1 MSLGARGMPMRTPIR
16 VEIYDQGYSIGG
28 ESDGAY
34 VRRLAERVDA
44 KMRQVARETH
54 VVDSMRVAVLA
65 AINLADENE
74 ALRARV
80 DQLQH
85 QVGEKA
91 RALSRDLDRLLSRAG

>member
-1 MSLGARGMPMRTPIR
+1 MSARVPTR
-16 VEIYDQGYSIGG
+16 VEIFDQGYSIGG
-28 ESDGAY
+28 ESDAAY

-54 VVDSMRVAVLA
+54 VVDSVRVAVLA

-80 DQLQH
+80 EQLQH
-85 QVGEKA
+85 LVGEKA
-91 RALSRDLDRLLSRAG
+91 RSLNRDLDRLLSRAG